1 MKHGSKRTWPTA
13 GVERVIG
20 MDLSDKKAN
29 VAELDADPAIEGVI
43 ATDVIGLTETALR
56 KHFGGRARCRVALE
70 VGTHS
75 PWVSR
80 LLGDLGHQ
88 VIVANAREIEGDH
101 RRRRKSDRIDAEKLA
116 RLARVDPKLLHP
128 IQHRTESTQAHL
140 TLIRARDVLVRTR
153 ATTISAVRGM
163 VKPFG
168 ARVPACSAD
177 VFPRKA
183 ALTVPPCIRPAVYP
197 LLGEITRAT
206 RQIRYYDHRIACLAK
221 EQYPETEA
229 LTQVTGVGTLTALTY
244 RLTIENAA
252 RFRRSRA
259 VGPYLGLTPS
269 ERSSGESE
277 PELGIS
283 KAGDPLLRRLLVQ
296 CAHYIL
302 GPFGP
307 DCDLR
312 RWGLAHAG
320 SGSKSRKKK
329 AVAAVA
335 RKLAVLLHHL
345 WTSGEVYDPLHNAT
359 RAERTRVA

>member
-1 MKHGSKRTWPTA
+1 L
-13 GVERVIG
+13 VRVIG
-20 MDLSDKKAN
+20 LDLSDKKAN
-29 VAELDADPAIEGVI
+29 VAELDADPTTEEVVATAVI
-43 ATDVIGLTETALR
+43 SLTETALR
-56 KHFGGRARCRVALE
+56 KHFGTRDRCRVALE
-70 VGTHS
+70 VGSHS

-80 LLGDLGHQ
+80 LLNDLGHQ
-88 VIVANAREIEGDH
+88 VIIANPREIEGDH

-116 RLARVDPKLLHP
+116 RLARVDPRLLHP
-128 IQHRTESTQAHL
+128 IQHRSESAQAHL
-140 TLIRARDVLVRTR
+140 TLIRARDVIVRTR
-153 ATTISAVRGM
+153 ATMINAVRGI

-177 VFPRKA
+177 IFPRKA
-183 ALTVPPCIRPAVYP
+183 ALVVPPSVRAAVYP
-197 LLGEITRAT
+197 LLAEITRVT
-206 RQIRYYDHRIACLAK
+206 RQIRYYDQQTARLAK
-221 EQYPETEA
+221 EQYPETER
-229 LTQVTGVGTLTALTY
+229 LTQITGVGTLTALAY
-244 RLTIENAA
+244 RLTIDDPA

-269 ERSSGESE
+269 EHSSGEME

-312 RWGLAHAG
+312 RWGLGHAG

-345 WTSGEVYDPLHNAT
+345 WTSGDVYEPLHNT
-359 RAERTRVA
+359 SRTERMGAA

>member
-1 MKHGSKRTWPTA
+1 MTHGSKRTRHTV
-13 GVERVIG
+13 GFERAIG

-29 VAELDADPAIEGVI
+29 VAELEADPAIEEVVATAVI
-43 ATDVIGLTETALR
+43 SLTETALR

-80 LLGDLGHQ
+80 LLSDLGHQ

-116 RLARVDPKLLHP
+116 RLVRVDPKLLHP
-128 IQHRTESTQAHL
+128 IQHRSERTQAHL
-140 TLIRARDVLVRTR
+140 TLIRARDVVVRTR
-153 ATTISAVRGM
+153 ATMISAVRGM

-168 ARVPACSAD
+168 GRLPACSAD
-177 VFPRKA
+177 AFPRKA
-183 ALTVPPCIRPAVYP
+183 ALAVPECIRAAVYP

-206 RQIRYYDHRIACLAK
+206 RQVRYYDRAIARLAR
-221 EQYPETEA
+221 EQYPETER
-229 LTQVTGVGTLTALTY
+229 LTQVTGVGTLTALAY
-244 RLTIENAA
+244 RLTIEDAA

-312 RWGLAHAG
+312 RWGLGHAG
-320 SGSKSRKKK
+320 AGSKSRKKK
-329 AVAAVA
+329 AIAAVA
-335 RKLAVLLHHL
+335 RKLAVLLHYL
-345 WTSGEVYDPLHNAT
+345 WTSGQVYEPLHNAS
-359 RAERTRVA
+359 RSERIHAA